1 MKVQEYNFFVFFFL
15 LSIFYFRC
23 MKKLILY
30 IDNCIVES
38 ISKTTD
44 MFSMVKDIQKL
55 ERLDDIIRVNL
66 RKVIIEKIK
75 TKSKVYA
82 SYIY

>member
-15 LSIFYFRC
+15 LSFFYFRC
-23 MKKLILY
+23 TIEKVLY

-66 RKVIIEKIK
+66 KYKVNN
-75 TKSKVYA
+75 SKEFED
-82 SYIY
+82 

>member
-1 MKVQEYNFFVFFFL
+1 M
-15 LSIFYFRC
+15 
-23 MKKLILY
+23 Y

-38 ISKTTD
+38 ISIDDRYVQYGERHT
-44 MFSMVKDIQKL
+44 KL

-66 RKVIIEKIK
+66 KKVKNSKGLK

>member
-1 MKVQEYNFFVFFFL
+1 M
-15 LSIFYFRC
+15 
-23 MKKLILY
+23 Y

-66 RKVIIEKIK
+66 KYKVNNSKELK

>member
-1 MKVQEYNFFVFFFL
+1 MKV
-15 LSIFYFRC
+15 
-23 MKKLILY
+23 LY

-66 RKVIIEKIK
+66 KKVKNSKGLK